1 MATLFDDSVDEA
13 LVADAIAASNR
24 TSIEPVT
31 IEHRPDHSYRKGPK
45 GSRGCKQP
53 MPDGRDC
60 GAARFAP
67 VHNVPTLNEVGAAQD
82 WRTFSSAIKPWRAWL
97 AGALADSGLPRG
109 LDSVLVE
116 GVMTFP
122 TRAKRDQGNHRYF
135 VEKALGDALVR
146 GNVETRTVML
156 PSEVIEGGWLE
167 DDDWSRYEF
176 GNLAFRY
183 VRGE

>member
-67 VHNVPTLNEVGAAQD
+67 V
-82 WRTFSSAIKPWRAWL
+82 
-97 AGALADSGLPRG
+97 
-109 LDSVLVE
+109 
-116 GVMTFP
+116 
-122 TRAKRDQGNHRYF
+122 
-135 VEKALGDALVR
+135 LVR

-183 VRGE
+183 VRGERALTLRLMPNALAR